1 MDIKS
6 IRHIV
11 NEESITEDVK
21 KNLILSIIA
30 LDKDSIPMILEIL
43 ENERRKK
50 NELIID
56 SNAELSRALVTLED
70 PNIGKKRPKP
80 IVELS
85 FVVDEIKK
93 HYLKWQDTIKCNFKI
108 KGLP

>member
-50 NELIID
+50 NEWNMLWETKIARND
-56 SNAELSRALVTLED
+56 KKQTLCVSVWGNTESESRVKATEFLE
-70 PNIGKKRPKP
+70 I
-80 IVELS
+80 L
-85 FVVDEIKK
+85 
-93 HYLKWQDTIKCNFKI
+93 CKI
-108 KGLP
+108 F